1 MRASEFLTA
10 NAGKGLSVW
19 ESAAVK
25 LSQSGREQNYVPLT
39 YFPVDVTTR
48 DGKHTGQI
56 FVANDYL
63 ALGSPTD
70 ADYLRLPLTPISAQ
84 RIVDA
89 HGALLPTSKMVDDI
103 WKASTIKLFPVP
115 LVPNK
120 GANLAQYQEHSKAID
135 EQLRALYPQLVS
147 PITGIP
153 ANAGRNA
160 LVSGQKKDIILSNI
174 WKPGKVVIYG
184 WHRPDGTRIQPKS
197 NIHGDFYVDY
207 SHGIRL
213 VSPDMMVD
221 GKPMKTTDVMQSKE
235 LSSLVSDEGPLK
247 QVRYPGSVQPLS
259 YYQVGTNIL
268 LAFGSNAITRK
279 SA

>member
-1 MRASEFLTA
+1 MRASEFFAA
-10 NAGKGLSVW
+10 NAGKALSAW
-19 ESAAVK
+19 ESSAVK
-25 LSQSGREQNYVPLT
+25 LAQSGREQNYVPLT

-89 HGALLPTSKMVDDI
+89 HGAVLPTSKMVDDI

-120 GANLAQYQEHSKAID
+120 GANLAQYQEHSRAID
-135 EQLRALYPQLVS
+135 DQLRALYPQIVS
-147 PITGIP
+147 PITGTKQ
-153 ANAGRNA
+153 
-160 LVSGQKKDIILSNI
+160 LTSGQKKDVILSNI

-197 NIHGDFYVDY
+197 NVHGDFYVDY

-213 VSPDMMVD
+213 VSPDMVVD
-221 GKPMKTTDVMQSKE
+221 GQPMKTTDVMQSKE
-235 LSSLVSDEGPLK
+235 LSPLVSDEGPLK

-268 LAFGSNAITRK
+268 LAFGTNAITRK